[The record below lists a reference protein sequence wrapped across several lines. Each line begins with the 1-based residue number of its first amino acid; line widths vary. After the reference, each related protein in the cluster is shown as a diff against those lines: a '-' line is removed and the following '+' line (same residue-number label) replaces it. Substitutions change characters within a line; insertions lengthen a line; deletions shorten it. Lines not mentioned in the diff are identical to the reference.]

1 MTEPVV
7 GPDKN
12 ITLHFSLALEDGREV
27 DSTFGKKPATFR
39 FGDGS
44 LLPGFERKLLG
55 LRIGERETFTIGP
68 EDGFGQPNPANIQ
81 RFARADFSEDVA
93 LEEGVVIS
101 FADAQRAELPGV
113 VKSVTDEEVEVD
125 FNHPLAGRT
134 LLFTVEIIELDRP

>member
-44 LLPGFERKLLG
+44 LLPGIERKLVG
-55 LRIGERETFTIGP
+55 LRKGDRETFTIRP

-81 RFARADFSEDVA
+81 RFARADFSEGVT

-113 VKSVTDEEVEVD
+113 VKSVTDDEVEVD

-134 LLFTVEIIELDRP
+134 LLFTVEIIELNRP